1 MCGAVAVEKANVMS
15 TQLPKRKDG
24 SPYDPLETY
33 GDWLRY
39 IVLSDGQVLDLTTIN
54 REGVDMH
61 HNTRMLHYFWA
72 TAEIF
77 KPNKRPQVVK

>member
-1 MCGAVAVEKANVMS
+1 MS

-33 GDWLRY
+33 GDGLRY
-39 IVLSDGQVLDLTTIN
+39 MVLSDGQVLDLTTIS

-61 HNTRMLHYFWA
+61 HNTRKAYYAWA

-77 KPNKRPQVVK
+77 VPMKRPQVVK